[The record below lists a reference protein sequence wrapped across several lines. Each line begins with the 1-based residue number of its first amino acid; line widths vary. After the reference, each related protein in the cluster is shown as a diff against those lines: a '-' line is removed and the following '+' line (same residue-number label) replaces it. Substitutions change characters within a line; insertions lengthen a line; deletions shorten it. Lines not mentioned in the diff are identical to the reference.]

1 MRTSLHSAGSL
12 TSLAMILDEAK
23 LFRERL
29 RMLREAKGLSQREL
43 EERIGKEEN
52 YITRI
57 ETGRI
62 DTPPIEVTAKIAREL
77 DVSMSDLYFFEG
89 VDDSAEALRAKI
101 QRLIQTDNPK
111 RLRKYYRLLL
121 VSHEE

>member
-1 MRTSLHSAGSL
+1 MSQ
-12 TSLAMILDEAK
+12 DEAK
-23 LFRERL
+23 MFRERI

-89 VDDSAEALRAKI
+89 LDDSADALRGRI

-111 RLRKYYRLLL
+111 LLRKFYRLLL

>member
-1 MRTSLHSAGSL
+1 MNS
-12 TSLAMILDEAK
+12 DEAR

-29 RMLREAKGLSQREL
+29 RVLREAKGLSQRGL
-43 EERIGKEEN
+43 EEKIGKEEN
-52 YITRI
+52 YVTRV

-62 DTPPIEVTAKIAREL
+62 DTPPIEVTAKIAKAL

-89 VDDSAEALRAKI
+89 VDDNAEALRSKI
-101 QRLIQTDNPK
+101 QVLIQTDDVK

-121 VSHEE
+121 VSDEK

>member
-1 MRTSLHSAGSL
+1 MRTSLRSVGSL
-12 TSLAMILDEAK
+12 TSVAMRLDEAK

-111 RLRKYYRLLL
+111 QLRKYYRLLL
-121 VSHEE
+121 VSNEE